1 MEISKLIKKKVI
13 IIDDSD
19 SVRTQLKDWIKN
31 DSIEVFE
38 KSDGNSGFEKIKE
51 LDKDLSLI
59 IVDVNM
65 PVLDG
70 ISMLKML
77 KENKLASS
85 VPKIILTTEMPK
97 EIFKEVKSKTEN
109 VKAWIVKPIEMRR
122 LKNIILKILPDWP
135 L

>member
-1 MEISKLIKKKVI
+1 MIKKKVI

-109 VKAWIVKPIEMRR
+109 VKAWIVKPIEVRR
-122 LKNIILKILPDWP
+122 LKNIIVKILPDWP

>member
-1 MEISKLIKKKVI
+1 MIKKKVI

-109 VKAWIVKPIEMRR
+109 VKAWIVKPIEVRR
-122 LKNIILKILPDWP
+122 LKNIIVKIDPDWP